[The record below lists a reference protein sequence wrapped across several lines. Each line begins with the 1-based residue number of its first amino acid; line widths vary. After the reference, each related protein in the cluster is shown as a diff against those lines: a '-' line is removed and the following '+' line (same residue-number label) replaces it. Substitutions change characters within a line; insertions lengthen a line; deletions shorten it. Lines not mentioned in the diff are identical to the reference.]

1 MSGASFA
8 YIGNELELFAAAK
21 NWKNYVAQLI
31 KPYIKGDVL
40 EAGAGIGT
48 NTNLFFTPEVKS
60 WLLLEPD
67 KNFSIELE
75 SKINEGVLPKQCTVF
90 NGYTSQLQ
98 KKFDAIIYI
107 DVLEH
112 IEDDKKEIET
122 AASLLNPGG
131 HLIVLSPAYNFLMS
145 PFDRAIGHYR
155 RYNKHELVSK
165 ASAALSIE
173 KIFYA
178 DSIGLI
184 TSLANKCLLKQQYP
198 TKKQIAFWDSY
209 IIPIS
214 KITDRII
221 LHSAGRSIIGIW
233 KKK

>member
-98 KKFDAIIYI
+98 KKFDAII
-107 DVLEH
+107 
-112 IEDDKKEIET
+112 
-122 AASLLNPGG
+122 
-131 HLIVLSPAYNFLMS
+131 
-145 PFDRAIGHYR
+145 
-155 RYNKHELVSK
+155 
-165 ASAALSIE
+165 
-173 KIFYA
+173 
-178 DSIGLI
+178 
-184 TSLANKCLLKQQYP
+184 
-198 TKKQIAFWDSY
+198 
-209 IIPIS
+209 
-214 KITDRII
+214 
-221 LHSAGRSIIGIW
+221 
-233 KKK
+233 